1 MLIAGI
7 AALSSMIAD
16 GGEGMKFG
24 VILKFASCAV
34 LRRGLWAV
42 LWLCMGNTAQ
52 AQLLYG
58 DVIEGGYSN
67 CSFTQLNG
75 RLNVSFT
82 VQFKAVF
89 PLPSNLPNAVFVSRA
104 FLFFAYDAKGK
115 QKLISVSAIDGG
127 VNLNGSGVSQYL
139 TQRSDSLMIYASAYD
154 KHWMN
159 SDAFTANVRTPAV
172 SKSVISEW
180 PALGIQAAN
189 VIWYRGAGVN
199 TPMIQTGAG
208 TLYVGAG
215 VEGCR
220 LINPTQPPP
229 SPVMTEIKV
238 TAPDWDLGELERGKE
253 TTRTF
258 ATDAQRLCFSYDPK
272 YIDYDKY
279 LISASNR
286 NGVAGN
292 RFQLAGLTDPGERV
306 PYTLSLAG
314 GGDPVALPSADGLS
328 LTLGKSGTTCLT
340 PTFKAW
346 AGADVKE
353 GDFSDVL
360 TFTIV
365 TKP

>member
-1 MLIAGI
+1 MSVIGHQRRRWLRREGAFGMLIAGI

-89 PLPSNLPNAVFVSRA
+89 PLPSNLPNAVLCLGHS
-104 FLFFAYDAKGK
+104 FFAYDAKGK

-139 TQRSDSLMIYASAYD
+139 IQRSDSLMIYASAYD

-208 TLYVGAG
+208 RSTLA
-215 VEGCR
+215 
-220 LINPTQPPP
+220 
-229 SPVMTEIKV
+229 PV
-238 TAPDWDLGELERGKE
+238 
-253 TTRTF
+253 
-258 ATDAQRLCFSYDPK
+258 
-272 YIDYDKY
+272 
-279 LISASNR
+279 
-286 NGVAGN
+286 
-292 RFQLAGLTDPGERV
+292 
-306 PYTLSLAG
+306 
-314 GGDPVALPSADGLS
+314 
-328 LTLGKSGTTCLT
+328 
-340 PTFKAW
+340 
-346 AGADVKE
+346 
-353 GDFSDVL
+353 
-360 TFTIV
+360 
-365 TKP
+365 